1 MTLKAIKLFDYDRR
15 RLQAGEVFEPASDG
29 DGRVLVLAQ
38 LAVEVD
44 NDDAPAKKKSKKR
57 YQRSDLRAEDDE

>member
-1 MTLKAIKLFDYDRR
+1 MTLKAIKMFDYDLR
-15 RLQAGEVFEPASDG
+15 RLQAGEVFEPASDA

-38 LAVEVD
+38 LAVEIED
-44 NDDAPAKKKSKKR
+44 EPPAKKSKKR

>member
-1 MTLKAIKLFDYDRR
+1 
-15 RLQAGEVFEPASDG
+15 LQAGQVFEPASDA

-38 LAVEVD
+38 LAVEIED
-44 NDDAPAKKKSKKR
+44 EPPAKKSKKR